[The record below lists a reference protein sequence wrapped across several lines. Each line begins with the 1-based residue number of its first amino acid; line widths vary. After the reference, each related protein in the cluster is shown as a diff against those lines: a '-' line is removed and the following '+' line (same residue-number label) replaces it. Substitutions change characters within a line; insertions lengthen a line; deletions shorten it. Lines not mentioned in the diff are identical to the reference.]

1 VIPADF
7 EYAAPSTLA
16 EALQLLS
23 DHPDDAKIL
32 AGGHSLVP
40 LMKLRL
46 AAPGMLIDLGR
57 VAELKGISQDG
68 GRVRIGA
75 MTTHAEV
82 AASSVVQQSAP
93 ALAQAAHEIG
103 DRQVRARGTIGGSL
117 AHSDPAADLPAAMLA
132 LDGQIVARSTRGE
145 RTIPVDEFFVDLLT
159 TALEPDE
166 IITAVTV
173 AVSPRSAYIKFPNPA
188 SHYAIVGVGVSVQ
201 GNGTISA
208 TRIGVTG
215 AAAMAYRATAAE
227 AALAGKP
234 LSAQSIAAAADA
246 AYDGRE
252 LLGDIH
258 ASAEYRAA
266 LVKVM
271 TRRALEKLGV

>member
-1 VIPADF
+1 
-7 EYAAPSTLA
+7 LA

-145 RTIPVDEFFVDLLT
+145 RTILVDEFFVDLLT

>member
-7 EYAAPSTLA
+7 DYAAPSTLA

-23 DHPDDAKIL
+23 DHPDDAKVL

-57 VAELKGISQDG
+57 ISELKGVSQDG
-68 GRVRIGA
+68 GRLRIGA

-103 DRQVRARGTIGGSL
+103 DRQVRARGTIGGTL

-145 RTIPVDEFFVDLLT
+145 RTIGADEFFVDLLT

-173 AVSPRSAYIKFPNPA
+173 AVSPRSAYVKFPNPA
-188 SHYAIVGVGVSVQ
+188 SHYAIAGVGVAVQ
-201 GNGTISA
+201 GDGTVSA
-208 TRIGVTG
+208 ARIGVTG

-227 AALAGKP
+227 AALTGQA

-271 TRRALEKLGV
+271 TRRALEKLG